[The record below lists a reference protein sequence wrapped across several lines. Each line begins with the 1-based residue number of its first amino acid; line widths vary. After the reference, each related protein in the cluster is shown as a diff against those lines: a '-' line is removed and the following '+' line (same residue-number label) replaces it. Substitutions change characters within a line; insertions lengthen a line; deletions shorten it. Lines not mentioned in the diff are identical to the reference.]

1 MGINNI
7 SRSFNVFNFLILIIL
22 LISSIVASR
31 NSKEVLFMLSS
42 FILIILGWSLYSFTI
57 SRTDDL
63 YKFVFSGL
71 PIQFGASPEVF
82 SMIFT

>member
-1 MGINNI
+1 
-7 SRSFNVFNFLILIIL
+7 
-22 LISSIVASR
+22 
-31 NSKEVLFMLSS
+31 MLSS